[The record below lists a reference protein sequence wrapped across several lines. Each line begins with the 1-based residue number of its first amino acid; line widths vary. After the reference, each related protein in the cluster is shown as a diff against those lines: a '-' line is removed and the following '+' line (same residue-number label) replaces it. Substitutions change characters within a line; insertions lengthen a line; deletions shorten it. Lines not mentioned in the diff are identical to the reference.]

1 MIRTFLYSLSI
12 SLAGLLTQAVQAQVK
27 PAGDTSIRKTAADTS
42 AKATQRPAT
51 TAPSGKA
58 VDTSGPKT
66 AQRPQATTPTSG
78 RAVDSTGRKTV
89 QRTAA
94 IAPPKKPDSVYYV
107 PGGLRLGIDI
117 SRFALHFF
125 QPYRTDVAVQA
136 DLRLNKKLY
145 GAFEVGY
152 NRTSHSDTN
161 YTYKGNGVYAT
172 AGIDYDF
179 LKKKDPADKNMV
191 YGGIHYGFAR
201 NGYEAPA
208 FNIHNQYWES
218 ETPGSFPKTNMTA
231 HWIELTF
238 GMRVEA
244 LPNFFLGWAVR
255 EKIMLSNNAID
266 GFDPIIIPGF
276 GSGSKS
282 SQFDMTYTVSY
293 YLPLYKLKIR
303 ESREPKKK
311 ND

>member
-12 SLAGLLTQAVQAQVK
+12 SLAGLLTQAAQAQVK
-27 PAGDTSIRKTAADTS
+27 PAGDTSIKKTAVDTS
-42 AKATQRPAT
+42 APKPAQRPAT
-51 TAPSGKA
+51 AAPLKAAPLKKA
-58 VDTSGPKT
+58 VDTSGHKT
-66 AQRPQATTPTSG
+66 AQRPPATPVP
-78 RAVDSTGRKTV
+78 A
-89 QRTAA
+89 
-94 IAPPKKPDSVYYV
+94 KKPDSIYYV

-136 DLRLNKKLY
+136 DARINKKLY
-145 GAFEVGY
+145 GAFELGY
-152 NRTSHSDTN
+152 NRTSHSDTS
-161 YTYKGNGVYAT
+161 YTYKGSGAYAT
-172 AGIDYDF
+172 VGVDYDF
-179 LKKKDPADKNMV
+179 LKKKDPSEKNMV

-201 NGYEAPA
+201 NTYEVPA
-208 FNIHNQYWES
+208 FNIHNKYWQS
-218 ETPGSFPKTNMTA
+218 VTPGSFPKTNMTA

-255 EKIMLSNNAID
+255 EKIMLSNNAAE
-266 GFDPIIIPGF
+266 GFDPIVIPGF

-282 SQFDMTYTVSY
+282 SQFDLTYTVSY

-311 ND
+311 KD

>member
-12 SLAGLLTQAVQAQVK
+12 SLACLLTQAAKAQVK

-42 AKATQRPAT
+42 AGRPVQRPVTPPGRT
-51 TAPSGKA
+51 T
-58 VDTSGPKT
+58 VDTSARKT
-66 AQRPQATTPTSG
+66 AQRPPATTVPA
-78 RAVDSTGRKTV
+78 RL
-89 QRTAA
+89 
-94 IAPPKKPDSVYYV
+94 PDSVYTV
-107 PGGLRLGIDI
+107 PGGIRIGIDI

-136 DLRLNKKLY
+136 DVRLNKKLY
-145 GAFEVGY
+145 GAFELGY
-152 NRTSHSDTN
+152 NRTSHSDTS
-161 YTYKGNGVYAT
+161 YTYKGSGAYAT
-172 AGIDYDF
+172 IGVDYDF
-179 LKKKDPADKNMV
+179 LKKKDPNEKNMV

-201 NGYEAPA
+201 NTYEVPA
-208 FNIHNQYWES
+208 YNIHNEYWES

-244 LPNFFLGWAVR
+244 LPNFFLGWALR
-255 EKIMLSNNAID
+255 EKIMISNNAVE
-266 GFDPIIIPGF
+266 GFDPIVIPGF

-293 YLPLYKLKIR
+293 YIPLYKIKVR
-303 ESREPKKK
+303 ESRKPKKK
-311 ND
+311 DD

>member
-1 MIRTFLYSLSI
+1 MIRTYLYSLSI
-12 SLAGLLTQAVQAQVK
+12 SLAGLLTQAAQAQVK
-27 PAGDTSIRKTAADTS
+27 PAGDTSIK
-42 AKATQRPAT
+42 KV
-51 TAPSGKA
+51 A
-58 VDTSGPKT
+58 VDTSARRPL
-66 AQRPQATTPTSG
+66 QRPPVAAPARRVEDTS
-78 RAVDSTGRKTV
+78 GRKTV
-89 QRTAA
+89 QRPPAKE
-94 IAPPKKPDSVYYV
+94 IAVRLPDSVYTV
-107 PGGLRLGIDI
+107 PGGLRIGLDI

-136 DLRLNKKLY
+136 DVRLNKKLY

-152 NRTSHSDTN
+152 NRTSHSDTS

-172 AGIDYDF
+172 VGVDYDF
-179 LKKKDPADKNMV
+179 LKKKDPSDKNMV

-201 NGYEAPA
+201 NTYEVPA
-208 FNIHNQYWES
+208 YNIHNEYWES

-231 HWIELTF
+231 HWIELTL

-244 LPNFFLGWAVR
+244 LPNFFLGWALR
-255 EKIMLSNNAID
+255 EKIMVSNNAVE

-293 YLPLYKLKIR
+293 YIPLYKIKVR

-311 ND
+311 KD

>member
-12 SLAGLLTQAVQAQVK
+12 SLAGLLTQETQAQVK
-27 PAGDTSIRKTAADTS
+27 PAGDSSIRKTAVDTLPARTNQPAPPAAAPS
-42 AKATQRPAT
+42 RKAT
-51 TAPSGKA
+51 
-58 VDTSGPKT
+58 
-66 AQRPQATTPTSG
+66 
-78 RAVDSTGRKTV
+78 DSSRTGSVK
-89 QRTAA
+89 RTAVTNTPA
-94 IAPPKKPDSVYYV
+94 KLPDSVYTV
-107 PGGLRLGIDI
+107 QGGLRLGIDI

-136 DLRLNKKLY
+136 DIRLTQKLY

-161 YTYKGNGVYAT
+161 YTYKGNGAYAT
-172 AGIDYDF
+172 VGVDYDL
-179 LKKKDPADKNMV
+179 LKKKDPTDKNMV
-191 YGGIHYGFAR
+191 YAGIHYGFAR
-201 NGYEAPA
+201 NTYEAP
-208 FNIHNQYWES
+208 FYNIHNQYWQS
-218 ETPGSFPKTNMTA
+218 ETPGSFPSTSMTA

-255 EKIMLSNNAID
+255 EKIMLSNNAVE

-282 SQFDMTYTVSY
+282 SQFDLTYTVSY
-293 YLPLYKLKIR
+293 YLPLYKIRVR
-303 ESREPKKK
+303 ESRESKKR
-311 ND
+311 

>member
-12 SLAGLLTQAVQAQVK
+12 SLAGLLTQAAQAQVK
-27 PAGDTSIRKTAADTS
+27 PAGDTSIKKTAVDTT
-42 AKATQRPAT
+42 ARKPAQRPPV
-51 TAPSGKA
+51 TAAPTKKA
-58 VDTSGPKT
+58 VDTSGPRT
-66 AQRPQATTPTSG
+66 AQRP
-78 RAVDSTGRKTV
+78 
-89 QRTAA
+89 TAA
-94 IAPPKKPDSVYYV
+94 PVPAKKPDSIYYV

-136 DLRLNKKLY
+136 DVRLNKKLY

-152 NRTSHSDTN
+152 NRTSHSDSS
-161 YTYKGNGVYAT
+161 YTYKGSGAYAT
-172 AGIDYDF
+172 VGIDYDF
-179 LKKKDPADKNMV
+179 LKKKDPSDKNMV

-201 NGYEAPA
+201 NTYEVPA
-208 FNIHNQYWES
+208 YNIHNKYWDS

-255 EKIMLSNNAID
+255 EKIMVSNNAVE

-311 ND
+311 KD

>member
-1 MIRTFLYSLSI
+1 MLRTFLYCLSI
-12 SLAGLLTQAVQAQVK
+12 SLTGLFAQAAQAQVK
-27 PAGDTSIRKTAADTS
+27 PAGDTGIKKPAIDTS
-42 AKATQRPAT
+42 VSKRPVVPAPAKTTQ
-51 TAPSGKA
+51 
-58 VDTSGPKT
+58 DTSGSKK
-66 AQRPQATTPTSG
+66 AQRAPVKPTV
-78 RAVDSTGRKTV
+78 AK
-89 QRTAA
+89 A
-94 IAPPKKPDSVYYV
+94 PDSIYYV

-117 SRFALHFF
+117 SRFAIHFF
-125 QPYRTDVAVQA
+125 QPYRTDIAVQA
-136 DLRLNKKLY
+136 DVRLNKKLY

-161 YTYKGNGVYAT
+161 YTYKGNGAYAT
-172 AGIDYDF
+172 IGVDYDF
-179 LKKKDPADKNMV
+179 LKKKDPKDKNMV

-201 NGYEAPA
+201 NTYEAPA
-208 FNIHNQYWES
+208 FNIHNEYWDS

-255 EKIMLSNNAID
+255 EKIMLSNNAIE
-266 GFDPIIIPGF
+266 GFDPIVIPGF

-282 SQFDMTYTVSY
+282 SQFDLTYTVSY

-311 ND
+311 KD

>member
-1 MIRTFLYSLSI
+1 MLRTFLYCLSI
-12 SLAGLLTQAVQAQVK
+12 SLAGLLAQAAQAQVK
-27 PAGDTSIRKTAADTS
+27 PAGDTGIRKPAIDTS
-42 AKATQRPAT
+42 VSKPIQRRPAAAAPAR
-51 TAPSGKA
+51 TAQ
-58 VDTSGPKT
+58 DTSHKKT
-66 AQRPQATTPTSG
+66 QQPRLKPVVA
-78 RAVDSTGRKTV
+78 K
-89 QRTAA
+89 
-94 IAPPKKPDSVYYV
+94 IPDSVYYV
-107 PGGLRLGIDI
+107 PGGLRLGLDI
-117 SRFALHFF
+117 SRFAIHFF

-136 DLRLNKKLY
+136 DVRLNKKLY

-172 AGIDYDF
+172 VGVDYDF
-179 LKKKDPADKNMV
+179 LKKKDPKDKNMV

-201 NGYEAPA
+201 NTYEAPA
-208 FNIHNQYWES
+208 FNIHNEYWDS
-218 ETPGSFPKTNMTA
+218 ETPGSIPKTNMTA
-231 HWIELTF
+231 HWIELTV

-255 EKIMLSNNAID
+255 EKIMISNNALD
-266 GFDPIIIPGF
+266 GFDPIVIPGF

-282 SQFDMTYTVSY
+282 SQFDLTYTVSY

-311 ND
+311 KD